1 MQTNPLKRARTRTN
15 KQAAAKP
22 SEYTRTA
29 GQAKTGTNMQTKGR
43 ERARTRNKQVVG
55 PARANTGE
63 HMRRGQAYAQNQ
75 AGTNERQDKRT
86 SANKQVAGTST
97 NRLEP
102 AQPSRDQESGPSA
115 SEHTT
120 ARAQTRWYEH
130 EQGQERGERRR
141 ARGRASERNAAASG
155 IENNSGGYNKCGGSD
170 SRNGSSRSGAGA
182 GAGTAAAGQGGERE
196 HREQREREREH
207 QRLQGWHLQQE
218 QGFYVPPSPLLFF
231 FFFFFFL

>member
-1 MQTNPLKRARTRTN
+1 
-15 KQAAAKP
+15 
-22 SEYTRTA
+22 
-29 GQAKTGTNMQTKGR
+29 
-43 ERARTRNKQVVG
+43 
-55 PARANTGE
+55 
-63 HMRRGQAYAQNQ
+63 MRRGQAYAQNQ

-102 AQPSRDQESGPSA
+102 AQPSRDQVSGPSA

-182 GAGTAAAGQGGERE
+182 GSRTAAAGQG
-196 HREQREREREH
+196 RERERE
-207 QRLQGWHLQQE
+207 RLQ
-218 QGFYVPPSPLLFF
+218 QGRGGSGSIGNNGSGSGSISGYRGGTCSGSRGSMCPLPPP
-231 FFFFFFL
+231 FFLFLFTLM